1 MLLVL
6 IRNSLILAIGFYLSI
21 IFLPEVLYINETVS
35 KYLMVM
41 AASLWLLRSKNRW
54 WFNIISV
61 FLGLIIL
68 LTVFEFI

>member
-35 KYLMVM
+35 KYLMVIP
-41 AASLWLLRSKNRW
+41 AGLWLLQSKNKW

-61 FLGLIIL
+61 FLGLIISL
-68 LTVFEFI
+68 IAFEFI

>member
-6 IRNSLILAIGFYLSI
+6 IRNSLVFAIGFYLSI

-35 KYLMVM
+35 KYLMVIP
-41 AASLWLLRSKNRW
+41 AGLWLLRSKNRW

-68 LTVFEFI
+68 LIAFEFI

>member
-6 IRNSLILAIGFYLSI
+6 IRNSLVLAIGFYLSI

-41 AASLWLLRSKNRW
+41 AAGLWLLRSKNRW

>member
-21 IFLPEVLYINETVS
+21 SFLPEVLYINETVS
-35 KYLMVM
+35 KYLMVIP
-41 AASLWLLRSKNRW
+41 AGLWLFRSKNRW

-61 FLGLIIL
+61 FLGLIISL
-68 LTVFEFI
+68 IAFEFI

>member
-6 IRNSLILAIGFYLSI
+6 VRNSLILAIGFYLSI

-35 KYLMVM
+35 KYLMVIP
-41 AASLWLLRSKNRW
+41 AGLWLIRSKNRW
-54 WFNIISV
+54 WFNILSV

-68 LTVFEFI
+68 LTGFEFI

>member
-1 MLLVL
+1 MLVL